1 VETVKNEMKPHI
13 LVVDD
18 EPFYLEL
25 LVNALSDHYAV
36 SVAKNGKQALRLTKG
51 MGLPNL
57 IMLDVVM
64 PEMDGYETCR
74 RLKENPLT
82 AEIPVIFLTAKS
94 DVTDELK
101 GFELGAVD
109 YITKPIS
116 IPILQSR
123 TKSQLAL
130 AEQRIALEHLVAERT
145 EQLERTKDAVV
156 YSMGALAEARDEETG
171 AHILRTRE
179 YVKVLGNALARHTR
193 YSKVLTPRT
202 INLISRAA
210 PLHDIG
216 KVGVPDSILQ
226 KSGTLSEN
234 ERKQMDQHVIY
245 GRDAIISAEQHIG
258 ATDFTAVAKEIAFSH
273 HEKWDGSGYPLG
285 LSGDA
290 IPLSARMMAL
300 ADVYDALVSRR
311 YYKPPMPH
319 TEARDQILKGRGTHF
334 DPDLVDAFVE
344 CNEAFH
350 SIAEQYADD
359 ETNLQEEPDHKAYHE
374 PLT

>member
-1 VETVKNEMKPHI
+1 MKSELKPHI

-18 EPFYLEL
+18 EPFYLQL
-25 LVNALSDHYAV
+25 LVNALSDDYTV
-36 SVAKNGKQALRLTKG
+36 SVAKNGKQALRRVHSSD
-51 MGLPNL
+51 PPDL

-64 PEMDGYETCR
+64 PEMDGYETCG
-74 RLKENPLT
+74 RLKRNPLT

-94 DVTDELK
+94 DVTDEVK

-116 IPILQSR
+116 IPILHSR
-123 TKSQLAL
+123 AKSQLAL

-156 YSMGALAEARDEETG
+156 YSMGALAEARDKETG
-171 AHILRTRE
+171 GHILRTRE
-179 YVKVLGNALARHTR
+179 YVRTLGKAMARYTR
-193 YSKVLTPRT
+193 YSKLLNPRT
-202 INLISRAA
+202 VNLISRAA

-216 KVGVPDSILQ
+216 KVGVPDRILQ
-226 KSGTLSEN
+226 KRGPLSEN
-234 ERKQMDQHVIY
+234 ERTQMDQHVIY
-245 GRDAIISAEQHIG
+245 GRDAITNAEQHIG
-258 ATDFTAVAKEIAFSH
+258 ATDFTVVAKEIAFSH

-285 LSGDA
+285 LSGDE
-290 IPLSARMMAL
+290 IPLCARMMAL

-319 TEARDQILKGRGTHF
+319 AEAKAYIVKARGTHF
-334 DPDLVDAFVE
+334 DPDLVDAFVA

-350 SIAEQYADD
+350 EIAEHYSDD
-359 ETNLQEEPDHKAYHE
+359 KINPREEPDHE
-374 PLT
+374 RCRES

>member
-1 VETVKNEMKPHI
+1 MKNEVKPHI

-18 EPFYLEL
+18 ETFYLEL
-25 LVNALSDHYAV
+25 LIRALSEDYTV
-36 SVAKNGKQALRLTKG
+36 SVAKNGKQALRLVQSG
-51 MGLPNL
+51 DPPNL

-64 PEMDGYETCR
+64 PEMDGYETCKK
-74 RLKENPLT
+74 LKEKPLT
-82 AEIPVIFLTAKS
+82 AEIPVIFLTAKR
-94 DVTDELK
+94 DVTDEVK

-116 IPILQSR
+116 IPILHSR
-123 TKSQLAL
+123 AKSQLAL

-145 EQLERTKDAVV
+145 KQLERTKDAVV

-179 YVKVLGNALARHTR
+179 YVKVLGKAMAQYTR

-202 INLISRAA
+202 VNLISRAA

-216 KVGVPDSILQ
+216 KVGVPDRILQ
-226 KSGTLSEN
+226 KRGALSEN

-245 GRDAIISAEQHIG
+245 GRDAISNAEQHIG
-258 ATDFTAVAKEIAFSH
+258 ATDFTIVAKEIAFSH

-285 LSGDA
+285 SSGDD

-319 TEARDQILKGRGTHF
+319 ADAQAQILKARGTHF
-334 DPDLVDAFVE
+334 DPELVDAFVA

-350 SIAEQYADD
+350 EIAEYYSDD
-359 ETNLQEEPDHKAYHE
+359 KTDLQVEHDNEENQIS
-374 PLT
+374 

>member
-1 VETVKNEMKPHI
+1 MENNAIDLKPRI

-25 LVNALSDHYAV
+25 LVNALSGDYTV
-36 SVAKNGKQALRLTKG
+36 SVAKNGEQALRLAQG
-51 MGLPNL
+51 GARPSL
-57 IMLDVVM
+57 ILLDVVM
-64 PEMDGYETCR
+64 PEMDGYEACR

-82 AEIPVIFLTAKS
+82 TEIPIIFLTAKS
-94 DVTDELK
+94 EVTDEVK

-116 IPILQSR
+116 IPKLQTRAR
-123 TKSQLAL
+123 TQLAL

-179 YVKVLGNALARHTR
+179 YVKVLGKTLARHSR
-193 YSKVLTPRT
+193 YSKVLSEQT

-216 KVGVPDSILQ
+216 KVGVPDHVLQ
-226 KSGTLSEN
+226 KRGALDED

-245 GRDAIISAEQHIG
+245 GRDAIINAERHVG
-258 ATDFTAVAKEIAFSH
+258 ATNFTAVAKEIAYSH

-285 LSGDA
+285 LSGEE

-311 YYKPPMPH
+311 YYKPAMSH
-319 TEARDQILKGRGTHF
+319 EEAKARIVDGQGSHF
-334 DPDLVDAFVE
+334 DPELVDAFME
-344 CNEAFH
+344 CSEAFRD
-350 SIAEQYADD
+350 IAEQYQDNQD
-359 ETNLQEEPDHKAYHE
+359 LQQQDQFI
-374 PLT
+374 